1 MNVILGILHFQE
13 EVLKGRERTYSMALV
28 LPAYLRSK
36 EQSSTGIWNLECARA
51 KKCYNSICIQCIW

>member
-28 LPAYLRSK
+28 LPAYKKSK
-36 EQSSTGIWNLECARA
+36 EQSSTGIDLESGMCSREEVL
-51 KKCYNSICIQCIW
+51 YIV